1 MMRNRLTLIQ
11 LFSILMM
18 GVSLS
23 LLVFAL
29 FFQQE
34 STRNVL
40 YSGAGAVDREAIMFR
55 NFCIIASLIVLVPAL
70 ALLIRQKWA
79 VVFFTVL
86 FWLIGIT
93 WTGLLAIIVSN
104 RQDLFDAAYIALLAG
119 FSVLVY
125 SCTIAGVLYLDN
137 AWVLESFPG
146 NAEEKEGLPDVLDQ

>member
-1 MMRNRLTLIQ
+1 MMRNRLTPIQ
-11 LFSILMM
+11 LFSLLMM

-29 FFQQE
+29 FFHQE

-40 YSGAGAVDREAIMFR
+40 YPGADVVNREAIMFR

-70 ALLIRQKWA
+70 ALLTRQKWA
-79 VVFFTVL
+79 VVVFTVL
-86 FWLIGIT
+86 FWLVGIT
-93 WTGLLAIIVSN
+93 WTGLFVLAISTN
-104 RQDLFDAAYIALLAG
+104 RDRFDITHIALLAG

-137 AWVLESFPG
+137 AWVLESFPE